1 MTDNFVHSEKVADA
15 ALAEMRVRKIPM
27 TPENFNIWYDY
38 CNGDNPI
45 LSKAV
50 KRLVE
55 KEAKFTDAEN
65 ASLYSEHFGTKK
77 SSRDLHEVGGQIQSI
92 TEQVVAQLQSATD
105 ITADYSKTLGDFSGE
120 LAKAADTS
128 SAELNGAIRNVMAET
143 QKVAERNKDL
153 EVRLN
158 TSAYEIDGLHEDLI
172 KARQEA
178 MTDSLTG
185 LANRKCFD
193 ARLSEGMSSSA
204 ETGEALSLMLLDID
218 YFKKFND
225 TYGHQI
231 GDQVLKLVAQN
242 LSKTFKG
249 QDTAARYGGEEFA
262 VILPNTALDIA
273 IKLAENI
280 RVNLAKQVLKN
291 LRTGDSFGKL
301 TVSVG
306 VAKYHAGEP
315 AEDLIRRSDKA
326 LYRAKQDGRNRVVSE
341 DDSNS
346 TSSFNVV

>member
-1 MTDNFVHSEKVADA
+1 MTDDFVHSEKIANA
-15 ALAEMRVRKIPM
+15 ALGEMRARQIPM

-38 CNGDNPI
+38 CNGDNPV

-50 KRLVE
+50 ERLVKNDSE
-55 KEAKFTDAEN
+55 FTDAEN
-65 ASLYSEHFGTKK
+65 ANLYTEHFGTRK
-77 SSRDLHEVGGQIQSI
+77 SSRDLHQVGGQIQSI
-92 TEQVVAQLQSATD
+92 TEQVVTQLKSATD
-105 ITADYSKTLGDFSGE
+105 ITADYNKTLGDFSGE
-120 LAKAADTS
+120 LAKAADRS
-128 SAELNGAIRNVMAET
+128 SDQLNGVIRNVMVET
-143 QKVAERNKDL
+143 QKVAQRNKDL
-153 EVRLN
+153 EERLN

-178 MTDSLTG
+178 MTDDLTG

-193 ARLSEGMSSSA
+193 ARLTEGMSSATES
-204 ETGEALSLMLLDID
+204 GEELSLMLLDID

-273 IKLAENI
+273 VKLAENI
-280 RVNLAKQVLKN
+280 RVNLANQVLKN

-306 VAKYHAGEP
+306 VAEFHTGETS
-315 AEDLIRRSDKA
+315 EDLIRRSDKA
-326 LYRAKQDGRNRVVSE
+326 LYKAKQDGRNRVVSE
-341 DDSNS
+341 KDSS
-346 TSSFNVV
+346 GKTNVSVV